1 MQENK
6 NIVQFPQEIA
16 EQKEYREYTRNEAAD
31 AEKYMPDVSDEEIDE
46 IEEECNNRIDVQ
58 AQRQEELDRAADAD
72 AFFTEVITPL
82 YKLDIN
88 EHKLERFF
96 SLASFDYGMLSQL
109 KMLDTQRVR
118 AGMPIVE
125 DKGILLTDIGV
136 AFVFALNDDEFDT
149 LVDGLLQ
156 RSPLGKYVVEHL
168 ADVFTAPLTSR
179 SSHAKLLYNNAM
191 AAIK

>member
-6 NIVQFPQEIA
+6 NIVQFPQEIS

-31 AEKYMPDVSDEEIDE
+31 AEKYMPDVSDAE
-46 IEEECNNRIDVQ
+46 IERIKEEYNNRIDVQ
-58 AQRQEELDRAADAD
+58 AQRQEERDRAADAD

-82 YKLDIN
+82 YNLDIN

-109 KMLDTQRVR
+109 KILDTQRVR
-118 AGMPIVE
+118 AGMSIVE
-125 DKGILLTDIGV
+125 DKGVLLTDIGV

>member
-6 NIVQFPQEIA
+6 NIVQFPQEIS
-16 EQKEYREYTRNEAAD
+16 EQKEYREHTRNEEAD
-31 AEKYMPDVSDEEIDE
+31 AEKYMPNISDEE

-58 AQRQEELDRAADAD
+58 AQRQEELDRASDAD

-82 YKLDIN
+82 YNLDIN
-88 EHKLERFF
+88 EHKLDRFF

-109 KMLDTQRVR
+109 KILDTQRVR

>member
-6 NIVQFPQEIA
+6 NIVQFPQEIS
-16 EQKEYREYTRNEAAD
+16 EQKEYREYTRNEEAD
-31 AEKYMPDVSDEEIDE
+31 AEKYIPDVSDEEI
-46 IEEECNNRIDVQ
+46 EEEYNNRIDVQ

-72 AFFTEVITPL
+72 AFFTEVIIPL

-109 KMLDTQRVR
+109 KILDTQRVR

-179 SSHAKLLYNNAM
+179 SSHAKLLYNNAI